1 MKIYR
6 LWSAPCIQTSFAG
19 VISKMQHAI
28 EDRQRLDLIN
38 TGYRDV
44 CGCFGSLS
52 RRCIIE
58 IHIVNTVESFASLC
72 VIFYYEIKWSRVF
85 RKEVY
90 IYIIQ

>member
-58 IHIVNTVESFASLC
+58 IHIVN
-72 VIFYYEIKWSRVF
+72 SRVLRF
-85 RKEVY
+85 FVCYFFIMK
-90 IYIIQ
+90 